1 MGRTLVYFRTMGPGT
16 GNEVVQLPPMKEP
29 ARIMTDHI
37 TPLPL
42 AESDRRRLDRRN
54 HIVRCE
60 VTGRWLRFHP
70 LAEAYPQGTYL
81 IVDLM
86 EEGQDGDPRRLCEL
100 VLSREE
106 LLAVIGALPVRNQ

>member
-1 MGRTLVYFRTMGPGT
+1 
-16 GNEVVQLPPMKEP
+16 
-29 ARIMTDHI
+29 MTEKI

-42 AESDRRRLDRRN
+42 ADSDRRRLDRRN

-70 LAEAYPQGTYL
+70 LAERYPQGTYL

-86 EEGQDGDPRRLCEL
+86 EEGKDGGTQRICEL

-106 LLAVIGALPVRNQ
+106 LLYVVDALPVRDR